1 MKPSRF
7 NRLVRASDG
16 AWLLWNAWSTAL
28 AEIEPGDLDFVRACL
43 ADPGSVR
50 AETDHERELLDGLA
64 RGGFLVEDEI
74 DELARIKVAMF
85 RDRFRTD
92 RLMLTIAPTLDC
104 NFRCD
109 YCYEE
114 HLRVTMARPVQEAL
128 IGWVEAQA
136 DGLRAL
142 WVTWY
147 GGEPLLPRSR
157 EVIRNLTEGFRRIAR
172 ERNLDYGAELV
183 TNGYL
188 LDRAAMEE
196 MLDLG
201 VERVQVT
208 LDGPREIH
216 DRRRVLTGGGGTFD
230 RIVANLEQ
238 VVDLAEI
245 QLRINVDR
253 RNALACL
260 EVVELLVE
268 RGLARMVRP
277 YIAQV
282 TFDGAACGN
291 IQEACYSSAEFAR
304 TEVEIYREAARRGLP
319 LGRYPVRIPGAFCTA
334 DRSGAFVV
342 GPSGLLFK
350 CWHEVTLDPS
360 RAVGSVVDG
369 QEPWQKATED
379 RWLAWDPF
387 EKPGCRECDILPI
400 CHGGCPLEALEHPER
415 DRGSCER
422 YRYNLDG
429 ILEVRRLAR
438 ERLPAAGHSRGG
450 APGDA
455 E

>member
-1 MKPSRF
+1 MRPSRF
-7 NRLVRASDG
+7 NRLVRAQDG
-16 AWLLWNAWSTAL
+16 AWLLFNAYTTAL
-28 AEIEPGDLDFVRACL
+28 AEIEPDDLAFVRACL
-43 ADPGSVR
+43 EDPGGTSP
-50 AETDHERELLDGLA
+50 ADDHQRELLDGLE
-64 RGGFLVEDEI
+64 RGGFLVEDGV
-74 DELARIKVAMF
+74 DELARIKVATF

-114 HLRVTMARPVQEAL
+114 HLRVTMSGPVRQAL
-128 IGWVEAQA
+128 VEWVEAQA
-136 DGLRAL
+136 RGLTAL

-157 EVIRNLTEGFRRIAR
+157 EAIGELTDGFRRIAA
-172 ERNLDYGAELV
+172 EHGLDYGAELV

-188 LDRAAMEE
+188 LDRATMQQ
-196 MLDLG
+196 MLELG

-216 DRRRVLTGGGGTFD
+216 DRRRILVGGAGTFD
-230 RIVANLEQ
+230 RIVANLEE
-238 VVDLAEI
+238 VMDLVEI

-253 RNALACL
+253 RNAMSCL

-268 RGLARMVRP
+268 RGMDRMVRP

-282 TFDGAACGN
+282 TMDGAACGN

-334 DRSGAFVV
+334 DRVNAFVV

-369 QEPWQKATED
+369 QEPWQKAIED

-387 EKPGCRECDILPI
+387 EKKGCRECDILPI

-438 ERLPAAGHSRGG
+438 ERLPSAPHSRGG
-450 APGDA
+450 APGDEA
-455 E
+455 

>member
-1 MKPSRF
+1 MKASRF
-7 NRLVRASDG
+7 NRLVEARDG
-16 AWLLWNAWSTAL
+16 AFLLFNAYTTAL
-28 AEIEPGDLDFVRACL
+28 AEIDPVDVEFVRACL
-43 ADPGSVR
+43 EDPG
-50 AETDHERELLDGLA
+50 AAAAADDHRRELLEGLE

-114 HLRVTMARPVQEAL
+114 HLRVTMSRPVRAEL
-128 IGWVEAQA
+128 IRWVEDQA
-136 DGLRAL
+136 AGLTAL

-147 GGEPLLPRSR
+147 GGEPLLPGSLDAIR
-157 EVIRNLTEGFRRIAR
+157 ELTAGFREIAD
-172 ERNLDYGAELV
+172 EHGLEYGAELV

-188 LDRAAMEE
+188 LDRPTMEE
-196 MLDLG
+196 MLRLG
-201 VERVQVT
+201 VQRVQVT

-216 DRRRVLTGGGGTFD
+216 DRRRVLADGNGTFD
-230 RIVANLEQ
+230 RIVANLEE
-238 VVDLAEI
+238 VMDLAEI

-253 RNALACL
+253 RNAMSCL
-260 EVVELLVE
+260 DVVELLVE
-268 RGLARMVRP
+268 REMIRKVRP

-304 TEVEIYREAARRGLP
+304 TEVEVYREAARRRLP

-334 DRSGAFVV
+334 DRVNAFVV
-342 GPSGLLFK
+342 GPTGLLFK
-350 CWHEVTLDPS
+350 CWHEVTLEPS
-360 RAVGSVVDG
+360 RSVGSVVDG
-369 QEPWQKATED
+369 QEPWQKVIED
-379 RWLAWDPF
+379 RWLAWDPL
-387 EKPGCRECDILPI
+387 EKPGCRSCDILPI

-438 ERLPAAGHSRGG
+438 GRGCPGRHSRGG
-450 APGDA
+450 APGILG
-455 E
+455 